1 MSEFELKRQ
10 RKEEL
15 KRQLLE
21 TCPPIIARGEVG
33 KITGGLLHPR
43 TCANLDSQGQGPKG
57 KVAMGKIRVG
67 YLREPFIDW
76 FCERLTMQG

>member
-1 MSEFELKRQ
+1 MK
-10 RKEEL
+10 KDEL
-15 KRQLLE
+15 KRQLME
-21 TCPPIIARGEVG
+21 TCPPIIARSEVG
-33 KITGGLLHPR
+33 KITGGLLNPR
-43 TCANLDSQGQGPKG
+43 TLANLDSLGQGPKSA

>member
-1 MSEFELKRQ
+1 MSKD
-10 RKEEL
+10 EL

-43 TCANLDSQGQGPKG
+43 TCANLDSQGLGPKG
-57 KVAMGKIRVG
+57 VG
-67 YLREPFIDW
+67 FH
-76 FCERLTMQG
+76 